1 MNTPFS
7 EVRNL
12 EKDAKRLGKFCRKQ
26 IKKMISAGM
35 SPEDILLETI
45 DYVPLPSMGPITK
58 EDAYAILFLE
68 TKRRITAC
76 EELHCVH

>member
-7 EVRNL
+7 NVRNA
-12 EKDAKRLGKFCRKQ
+12 EKDAKRLAKFCRKQ
-26 IKKMISAGM
+26 LKKMSNAGM

-45 DYVPLPSMGPITK
+45 DYVPLPSMGPITR

-68 TKRRITAC
+68 TKRRITAR
-76 EELHCVH
+76 EDLQYVH